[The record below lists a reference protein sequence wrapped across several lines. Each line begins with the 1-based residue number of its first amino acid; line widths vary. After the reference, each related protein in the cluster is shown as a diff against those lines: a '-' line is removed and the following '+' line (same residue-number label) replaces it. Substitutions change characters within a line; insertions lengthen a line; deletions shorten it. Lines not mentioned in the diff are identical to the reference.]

1 MKNLCGKTET
11 CEIVALVRMRPCPE
25 YKNDDKPIFVLLDRP
40 SKKGNLGTIIRSCD
54 AFNVA
59 KIFYS
64 GHGVDIYDPT
74 VITASMGSFF
84 KLPIEFIE
92 SNDNYLAILENLR
105 KKHNGLKVVATSLQA
120 DESIYKSKM
129 DMPVL
134 LLVGNETD
142 GLSHFYT
149 ENADERIIIPM
160 NEGIDSLNVACAT
173 TVCLYEINRQRM

>member
-1 MKNLCGKTET
+1 M
-11 CEIVALVRMRPCPE
+11 
-25 YKNDDKPIFVLLDRP
+25 
-40 SKKGNLGTIIRSCD
+40 
-54 AFNVA
+54 
-59 KIFYS
+59 
-64 GHGVDIYDPT
+64 DIYDPA

-105 KKHNGLKVVATSLQA
+105 KKHDGLKVVATSLQA
-120 DESIYKSKM
+120 DESIYKSKL